1 VQNKWVA
8 DSQFVIRMT
17 LIPGSFRWPSL
28 EFIPL
33 TTIPLTNGAVS
44 NNRNRFVHQVTQAQ
58 LIVCALGTTHHL
70 NQNTMTHLVK
80 YLACVGALAATLQ
93 PGLASLVQ
101 SQSQPPLPEPVKFWL
116 TLLHN
121 NDGESQLINAGGA
134 LTNFGG
140 VARFTTLAH
149 QLKREALTGPM
160 PAGLSPGAKRG
171 VVMLSSGDNFLAG
184 PEFNASL
191 QKGFPY
197 YDSIALSVIG
207 YDAITIGNHEFDFG
221 PDVLADFI
229 FGVQPAVPFLS
240 ANLDVSG
247 EPTLQFLEQQGRIAP
262 SVILRER
269 GELIGVVGA
278 TTPRL
283 PFISSPRNVITDP
296 DVAGAVQAEIDALT
310 AGGVKIIIVSSHLQ
324 SIAEDLALAPLLRG
338 VDIFIA
344 GGGSELLANP
354 WNPLVPGDAAS
365 AAYPLYAT
373 DADGLTVP
381 VVTTSGDYKYLGKLV
396 AGFDRHGRLIEVV
409 ENQSGPVRVA
419 GLPETDG
426 VMPNQ
431 LVQQQVVAP
440 VQAAVADLAANLIAT
455 SEVPLDGRR
464 IAVRGKESNLGNLCA
479 DSLRWQ
485 ATQLAAS
492 FGVPVPDVALQNG
505 GGIRNNSILPA
516 GNLSE
521 LDTFNVVPF
530 ANFVCVVPTVSAA
543 QFKEIL
549 ENAVSRVEFGDGRFA
564 QISGFALAYT
574 TNAPGQVLDLAGNV
588 VVPGARVLEVVL
600 ADGTPI
606 VQGGV
611 VVPGARDINIATI
624 DFLARDGDQYPF
636 RGVSF
641 TTVGVTYQQAL
652 RNYLVNGLGGNV
664 AATAYPPTGEGRIT
678 QVP

>member
-1 VQNKWVA
+1 MK
-8 DSQFVIRMT
+8 
-17 LIPGSFRWPSL
+17 
-28 EFIPL
+28 
-33 TTIPLTNGAVS
+33 
-44 NNRNRFVHQVTQAQ
+44 
-58 LIVCALGTTHHL
+58 HL
-70 NQNTMTHLVK
+70 LK
-80 YLACVGALAATLQ
+80 YLACVCALAATLQ
-93 PGLASLVQ
+93 PVLAAPGKT
-101 SQSQPPLPEPVKFWL
+101 QPRPPRPAPVDFWL

-149 QLKREALTGPM
+149 KLKREALTGPL
-160 PAGLSPGAKRG
+160 PAGFSRHAKRG
-171 VVMLSSGDNFLAG
+171 VAMLSSGDNFLAG

-229 FGVQPAVPFLS
+229 LGVQPRVTFIS

-247 EPTLQFLEQQGRIAP
+247 EPTLRFLEQQGRIAP
-262 SVILRER
+262 SVILSER

-283 PFISSPRNVITDP
+283 PYISSPRNVNIDP

-310 AGGVKIIIVSSHLQ
+310 ACGVKIIIVSSHLQ
-324 SIAEDLALAPLLRG
+324 SIAEDLALAPLLRDM
-338 VDIFIA
+338 DIFIA

-354 WNPLVPGDAAS
+354 WNPLVPGDVAS
-365 AAYPLYAT
+365 TAYPVYAT
-373 DADGLTVP
+373 DADGLAIP
-381 VVTTSGDYKYLGKLV
+381 VVTTSGDYKYVGKLV

-409 ENQSGPVRVA
+409 EEQSGPVRVA
-419 GLPETDG
+419 GKPEVDG
-426 VMPNQ
+426 VEPNL
-431 LVQQQVVAP
+431 LVQRAVVAP
-440 VQAAVADLAANLIAT
+440 VQEAVASLAANLVAS
-455 SEVPLDGRR
+455 SEVALDGRR
-464 IAVRGKESNLGNLCA
+464 ASVRGMESNLGNLCA
-479 DSLRWQ
+479 DSLWWQ
-485 ATQLAAS
+485 ATQMAAS
-492 FGVPVPDVALQNG
+492 FGVPAPDVALQNG
-505 GGIRNNSILPA
+505 GGIRNNSILPS

-521 LDTFNVVPF
+521 LDTFSVLPF
-530 ANFVCVVPTVSAA
+530 ANFVCVVPAVSAA

-564 QISGFALAYT
+564 QISGFAMTYT
-574 TNAPGQVLDLAGNV
+574 VNAQAQVLDLGGNV
-588 VVPGARVLEVVL
+588 VIPGARVLEVTL
-600 ADGTPI
+600 FDGTPI
-606 VQGGV
+606 VQAGAL
-611 VVPGARDINIATI
+611 VPGARDVNIATI

-636 RGVSF
+636 RGIGF

-652 RNYLVNGLGGNV
+652 RNYLVNGLGGQV
-664 AATAYPPTGEGRIT
+664 TAAAYPTTGEGRIT

>member
-1 VQNKWVA
+1 MK
-8 DSQFVIRMT
+8 
-17 LIPGSFRWPSL
+17 
-28 EFIPL
+28 
-33 TTIPLTNGAVS
+33 
-44 NNRNRFVHQVTQAQ
+44 Q
-58 LIVCALGTTHHL
+58 LLKC
-70 NQNTMTHLVK
+70 
-80 YLACVGALAATLQ
+80 LACVGVLAATLQ
-93 PGLASLVQ
+93 PGFAAPGKA
-101 SQSQPPLPEPVKFWL
+101 QPRPPRPAPVEFWL

-134 LTNFGG
+134 LTNVGG

-149 QLKREALTGPM
+149 KLKREALTGPL
-160 PAGLSPGAKRG
+160 PAGLSRGAKRG

-197 YDSIALSVIG
+197 YDSIAMRVIG
-207 YDAITIGNHEFDFG
+207 YDAVTIGNHEFDFG
-221 PDVLADFI
+221 PDVLANFI
-229 FGVQPAVPFLS
+229 LGVQPGVPFLS

-247 EPTLQFLEQQGRIAP
+247 EPALRFLEKRGRIAP

-310 AGGVKIIIVSSHLQ
+310 AYGVKIIIVSSHLH
-324 SIAEDLALAPLLRG
+324 SFAEDLALAPLLRG

-344 GGGSELLANP
+344 GGGSELLANA
-354 WNPLVPGDAAS
+354 WNPLVPGDTAS
-365 AAYPLYAT
+365 AAYPIYAT
-373 DADGLTVP
+373 DADGLAVP

-396 AGFDRHGRLIEVV
+396 AGFDRHGRLIEVA
-409 ENQSGPVRVA
+409 EAHSGPVRVA
-419 GLPETDG
+419 GKPEVDG
-426 VMPNQ
+426 VDSHVF
-431 LVQQQVVAP
+431 VQQQVVEP
-440 VQAAVADLAANLIAT
+440 VQQAVAALAANLVAT
-455 SEVPLDGRR
+455 SEVALDGRR
-464 IAVRGKESNLGNLCA
+464 VSVRGEESNLGNLCA
-479 DSLRWQ
+479 DSLLWQ

-505 GGIRNNSILPA
+505 GGIRNNNILPA

-521 LDTFNVVPF
+521 LDTFSVLPF
-530 ANFVCVVPTVSAA
+530 ANFVCVVPAVSAT

-564 QISGFALAYT
+564 QIGGFAMVYT
-574 TNAPGQVLDLAGNV
+574 TNAPGQVLDLTGNV

-600 ADGTPI
+600 ADGTLI

-636 RGVSF
+636 RGISF

-652 RNYLVNGLGGNV
+652 RNYLVDGLGGQV
-664 AATAYPPTGEGRIT
+664 KGADYPTTGVGRIT
-678 QVP
+678 HVP